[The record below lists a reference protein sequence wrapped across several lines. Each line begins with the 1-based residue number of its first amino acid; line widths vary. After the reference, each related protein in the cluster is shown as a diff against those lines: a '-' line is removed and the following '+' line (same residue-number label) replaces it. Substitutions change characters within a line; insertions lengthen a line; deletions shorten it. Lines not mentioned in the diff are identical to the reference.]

1 LALEESKSRFGD
13 TRKIVTPKR
22 PVKYIFILGGVISG
36 LGKGIAAASL
46 GYLLKSMGL
55 RVTILKLDPYLN
67 VDPGTMNPYQH
78 GEVFVLDDGSET
90 DLDLGH
96 YERFIDVD
104 MSRANNATTGQI
116 YSTVLD
122 RERRGDFLGETI
134 QVIPHIT
141 DELKRRIKE
150 VNTPRRYDV
159 VICEVGGTVGDIE
172 SLPFLE
178 AIRQLSVEV
187 GYHNHLIV
195 HVTLVPYVK
204 ASEELKTKPTQ
215 HSVMKL
221 REIGL
226 SPDIILCRSEYPI
239 TPAVRDKIALF
250 CNVTPRHVI
259 EGREVE
265 SIYEVPLVLH
275 DQAVGELIVERLQLT
290 GHPQV
295 EELRTFINHYHH
307 PSRQVKIAMCGK
319 YNELPDAYKSVLEAF
334 IHAGVE
340 NDTRVN
346 LEWVHTESLG
356 DMQAVEAALDSV
368 DGILL
373 LPGFGTRG
381 SEGKIL
387 ACQYAREQKIPFLG
401 ICLGLQCAVIE
412 FARNVCGLKQANS
425 TEFNPRA
432 PYPVID
438 LMESQ
443 RALKLKGGTMRL
455 GAYPCEITPGTW
467 AFRAYQKR
475 RVSERHRHRWEV
487 NNRYRKRL
495 EKHGLI
501 VSGVNPELNLIEI
514 IELPDHPWF
523 VASQFHP
530 ELKSRVN
537 RAHPL
542 FREFVAAAVNGKHTP

>member
-1 LALEESKSRFGD
+1 M
-13 TRKIVTPKR
+13 TPKR

-122 RERRGDFLGETI
+122 RERRGDYLGETI

-141 DELKRRIKE
+141 DELKRRIKA
-150 VNTPRRYDV
+150 VNSPKRYDI

-275 DQAVGELIVERLQLT
+275 DQAVGELIAERLQLT
-290 GHPQV
+290 GQPQV
-295 EELRTFINHYHH
+295 EELRTFINRYHH
-307 PSRQVKIAMCGK
+307 PSKQVKIAMCGK

-356 DMQAVEAALDSV
+356 DMEAVEAALDTV

-425 TEFNPRA
+425 TEFNPRT
-432 PYPVID
+432 PNPVID

-467 AFRAYQKR
+467 AYRAYRKR

-501 VSGVNPELNLIEI
+501 ISGVNPELNLVEI

-542 FREFVAAAVNGKHTP
+542 FREFVAAAVNCKYIS

>member
-1 LALEESKSRFGD
+1 MSSKN
-13 TRKIVTPKR
+13 
-22 PVKYIFILGGVISG
+22 PVKYIFVLGGVISG
-36 LGKGIAAASL
+36 LGKGIAAASI
-46 GYLLKSMGL
+46 GYLLKNSGL

-96 YERFIDVD
+96 YERFIDVNMGKD
-104 MSRANNATTGQI
+104 NNATTGQI
-116 YSTVLD
+116 YSTVLN
-122 RERRGDFLGETI
+122 RERAGEYLGATI

-141 DELKRRIKE
+141 DEIKNRIKA
-150 VNTPRRYDV
+150 VNTPKKYDV

-195 HVTLVPYVK
+195 HLTLVPYIK

-226 SPDIILCRSEYPI
+226 APDIILCRSDYPL
-239 TPAVRDKIALF
+239 TKSVRDKIALF
-250 CNVTPRHVI
+250 CNVPPDHVI
-259 EGREVE
+259 EGKEVK
-265 SIYEVPLVLH
+265 SIYEVPLTFHKQKISNIIADRLRLS
-275 DQAVGELIVERLQLT
+275 DGTNVEKLQEFIEHYK
-290 GHPQV
+290 HPGNKV
-295 EELRTFINHYHH
+295 T
-307 PSRQVKIAMCGK
+307 IAMCGK
-319 YNELPDAYKSVLEAF
+319 YIELPDAYKSVMEAL

-340 NDTRVN
+340 NDARVQ
-346 LEWVHTESLG
+346 LKWVQT
-356 DMQAVEAALDSV
+356 DNIKTDSGAEDIFSGV

-373 LPGFGTRG
+373 LPGFGSRG
-381 SEGKIL
+381 SEGKVL
-387 ACQYAREQKIPFLG
+387 SAKYARENKVPYLG
-401 ICLGLQCAVIE
+401 ICLGLQVAVID
-412 FARNVCGLKQANS
+412 FARNVCGLKGANS
-425 TEFNPRA
+425 TEFDKKTK
-432 PYPVID
+432 YPVID

-443 RALKLKGGTMRL
+443 RAVKAKGGTMRL
-455 GAYPCEITPGTW
+455 GAYECILE
-467 AFRAYQKR
+467 RNSKAYEAYRKKR
-475 RVSERHRHRWEV
+475 IFERHRHRWEV
-487 NNRYRKRL
+487 NNRYRSRL
-495 EKHGLI
+495 LKHGLKI
-501 VSGVNPELNLIEI
+501 TGVNPDLNLVEI

-523 VASQFHP
+523 VAGQFHP

-542 FREFVAAAVNGKHTP
+542 FRDFVKATIECREENL